1 MAKRAGKNLKRTPFG
16 VSIINWTE
24 KETTLSD
31 HEGRK
36 EKQIKSNTVRDRL
49 YVNYKLGDPDE
60 RRVSHQSKTRPKT

>member
-1 MAKRAGKNLKRTPFG
+1 MAKRAGKNLKGTPFG

-24 KETTLSD
+24 RETTLSD

-36 EKQIKSNTVRDRL
+36 KNRSKVVLVRDRL

-60 RRVSHQSKTRPKT
+60 TK